1 MRVVV
6 ISTKQQRGLVI
17 VLTMLVCMTIS
28 IPSYVFNKH
37 PSNLVDK
44 SRILTADTLSDSQEG
59 PQMRFFLR
67 RYTNDFGG
75 NLLNSTLKILV
86 EDDDGVDV
94 VTMMYSQKSGDS
106 DNFTLFNQD
115 IGVWQNV
122 TMEHKSASWYEVTI
136 HISNLTEPYSWC
148 SFLVRY
154 IANDTLGNS
163 QVSPLCIY
171 VFSTYS
177 TVIADWFGIE
187 LYDTPDLWY
196 VAGTTNHTVSWNVL
210 PDSHGQ
216 SRWIYSLYEDGHLTE
231 RWRWEG
237 RIIVDV
243 DGLDIGDHIFDLYL
257 QVALSSKPKDTV
269 TVHVVET
276 SGEIPP
282 GVSTGSVGPI
292 TEVDDEAPASF
303 VLVFVVGL
311 SFIAVIVLWG
321 KRKT

>member
-17 VLTMLVCMTIS
+17 ALTMLVCMTIS

-37 PSNLVDK
+37 SSNLANK
-44 SRILTADTLSDSQEG
+44 SGILTANSLSDSQEG
-59 PQMRFFLR
+59 PQMRFYLR

-106 DNFTLFNQD
+106 ENFTLFDQD

-122 TMEHKSASWYEVTI
+122 TMKHKSDSWYEVTI

-163 QVSPLCIY
+163 QISPLCIY
-171 VFSTYS
+171 VFSTLS

-196 VAGTTNHTVSWNVL
+196 VAGTTNHTVSWNVV

-216 SRWIYSLYEDGHLTE
+216 SGWIYSLYEEGNLTE
-231 RWRWEG
+231 RWRWRG
-237 RIIVDV
+237 KITIDV

-257 QVALSSKPKDTV
+257 RVALSSKTKDTV
-269 TVHVVET
+269 TVHVVGT
-276 SGEIPP
+276 SEEIPS
-282 GVSTGSVGPI
+282 GAATGSVGPI
-292 TEVDDEAPASF
+292 TETNEGTANPLTPV
-303 VLVFVVGL
+303 VVVGL
-311 SFIAVIVLWG
+311 FFIAAIVIWG